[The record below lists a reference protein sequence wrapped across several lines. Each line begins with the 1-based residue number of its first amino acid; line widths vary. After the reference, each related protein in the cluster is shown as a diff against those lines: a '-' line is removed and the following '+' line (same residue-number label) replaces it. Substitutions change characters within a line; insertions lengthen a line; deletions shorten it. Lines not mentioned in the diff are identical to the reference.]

1 MDKHKESSPLPDATR
16 RRISQAGLVAPVVL
30 ATLTSKSALGAAHY
44 NCTISGKLS
53 GNLSTHGGI
62 ESCAI
67 GRSPGYWKHPDKHSW
82 LNWTPNQNF
91 AGSTAGGLVLPD
103 TFYWAEEKNKN
114 GNNQKKWVIPSTL
127 DATKATLL
135 QVLDA
140 SFVNGGSG
148 NSAQPYAALA
158 RAVIA
163 SVLNSFVHGTA
174 YAISGSQAISM
185 YISVYNTGS
194 YEVKPGVLWTAGCC
208 TYYLES
214 LYNLENGESKSGTAG
229 CLGL

>member
-1 MDKHKESSPLPDATR
+1 MDKVKESSELPDSTR

-30 ATLTSKSALGAAHY
+30 ATLTSKSALGAAPY

-53 GNLSTHGGI
+53 GNLSTHGGLAT
-62 ESCAI
+62 CAI
-67 GRSPGYWKHPDKHSW
+67 GRSPGYWKHPDKHPW
-82 LNWTPNQNF
+82 LNWTPNQKF
-91 AGSTAGGLVLPD
+91 HGSSAGGLTLPN
-103 TFYWAEEKNKN
+103 TFYWAESNNK
-114 GNNQKKWVIPSTL
+114 KIWVAPGTP
-127 DATKATLL
+127 AANKATLL

>member
-1 MDKHKESSPLPDATR
+1 MDKHKVSSPLPDATR

-30 ATLTSKSALGAAHY
+30 ATLTSKSALGAAPY

-53 GNLSTHGGI
+53 GNLSTHGGLVT
-62 ESCAI
+62 CAI
-67 GRSPGYWKHPDKHSW
+67 GRSPGYWKHPDKHPW
-82 LNWTPNQNF
+82 LNWTPDQNF
-91 AGSTAGGLVLPD
+91 AGSTAGGLTLPN
-103 TFYWAEEKNKN
+103 TFYWAEEKKQK
-114 GNNQKKWVIPSTL
+114 GNSQTNWIAPGTPG
-127 DATKATLL
+127 ATQATLL

-148 NSAQPYAALA
+148 NRDQPYAALA

-163 SVLNSFVHGTA
+163 SVLNSFVYGKD
-174 YAISGSQAISM
+174 YPISGDQAISM
-185 YISVYNTGS
+185 YISVYNNGS
-194 YEVKPGVLWTAGCC
+194 YEVKPGVFWNAGCC

>member
-30 ATLTSKSALGAAHY
+30 ATLTSKSALGAAPY

-53 GNLSTHGGI
+53 GNLSTHGGLVN
-62 ESCAI
+62 CAI
-67 GRSPGYWKHPDKHSW
+67 GRSPGYWKHPDKHPW
-82 LNWTPNQNF
+82 LNWTPNQKF
-91 AGSTAGGLVLPD
+91 AGSTAGGLTLPN
-103 TFYWAEEKNKN
+103 TFYWAESDNK
-114 GNNQKKWVIPSTL
+114 KSWVTPDTVG
-127 DATKATLL
+127 AKKATLL

-174 YAISGSQAISM
+174 YAISGGQAISM

-194 YEVKPGVLWTAGCC
+194 YEVKPGVFWTAGCC